1 MDKIIGI
8 NELSEWIGT
17 PVTTLYRW
25 RCDGNGPPSAKIGR
39 AVVYRVK
46 DVSAWLE
53 DAFAKGAARKSQVG
67 DVANLSA
74 SI

>member
-1 MDKIIGI
+1 MDQIIDVTQ
-8 NELSEWIGT
+8 LSEWIGT
-17 PVTTLYRW
+17 PVPTLYRW
-25 RCDGNGPPSAKIGR
+25 RCTGTGPPSAKIGR
-39 AVVYRVK
+39 SIVYRVK

-53 DAFAKGAARKSQVG
+53 DAFAKDAARKSQVS